1 MFPNS
6 TALLCADSANSA
18 SLRYLFL
25 SLARHPFSHFETP
38 VAQPATRSVPHE
50 QSAVALSFT
59 SSASFISST
68 SFSARRLLQ
77 QLDFLPRQSPKSPR
91 LQIQN
96 QRPHP
101 HPPNLLHQMP
111 HLFEHSPYLAVPPL
125 NQHHLVPRILPVLK
139 KPYLRWRRLHTPP
152 ILQLNHNPSPQTRNP
167 LLARLPAHLHQIRL
181 RHVRTSL
188 HHPLGQS
195 PIIREQQQ

>member
-139 KPYLRWRRLHTPP
+139 KPYLRWRGLHPPPPPLPPLPPPPPPPPPPTPP
-152 ILQLNHNPSPQTRNP
+152 PPPPPPPPSPPPPSPPSSLFHLP
-167 LLARLPAHLHQIRL
+167 L
-181 RHVRTSL
+181 VF
-188 HHPLGQS
+188 QS
-195 PIIREQQQ
+195 